1 MRRKSNVVSL
11 IAGFF
16 SSIFAFLGIVTCCG
30 LPIIAGALAWLGIG
44 ASQLEFFARYQIWFI
59 AIAVIALLFGFYQL
73 YFRAKK
79 NQNKKECCSN
89 ENESKNNK
97 HVFQKILLWSATLIL
112 ILLFVFNISQKELK
126 TATQNNQEI
135 QKDNI
140 STPSCCLGS
149 TQNNQEI
156 QQDSITT
163 TSCCPE

>member
-11 IAGFF
+11 IVGFF

-30 LPIIAGALAWLGIG
+30 LPILAGALAWLGIG

-89 ENESKNNK
+89 ENVLKNKN
-97 HVFQKILLWSATLIL
+97 VFQKILLWTATLIL
-112 ILLFVFNISQKELK
+112 LLMLVFNKREQEFK
-126 TATQNNQEI
+126 TSN
-135 QKDNI
+135 
-140 STPSCCLGS
+140 
-149 TQNNQEI
+149 QNNQEI
-156 QQDSITT
+156 QQDTVITP
-163 TSCCPE
+163 SCCTK